1 MFELSHSFD
10 TFLIIRLIIR
20 FLSLF
25 LTGII
30 ILSNNN
36 ICRRKRLRRPVVVPR
51 QGSSEMEEQYQFMF
65 RPIPAPRRRLPPTP
79 RAHIGGGASSEN
91 QAVLQNPGIGDYD
104 KHRSPR
110 MLPQIP
116 TSDSKYHYE
125 SDYQQEYQQYY
136 ANQPVYYQPI
146 QGN

>member
-1 MFELSHSFD
+1 
-10 TFLIIRLIIR
+10 
-20 FLSLF
+20 
-25 LTGII
+25 
-30 ILSNNN
+30 
-36 ICRRKRLRRPVVVPR
+36 
-51 QGSSEMEEQYQFMF
+51 MF

-79 RAHIGGGASSEN
+79 RAHIGGASEN
-91 QAVLQNPGIGDYD
+91 QGVLQNPGIEDYD

-116 TSDSKYHYE
+116 SSDSKYHYE

-146 QGN
+146 QGNLVN